1 MRILMQSA
9 VLATC
14 IVAALATSAS
24 TVAMEPMYTSTS
36 SQQRGTGPAD
46 SARPGEMFFGK
57 DVTAVAKKDYKFA
70 VQMYQTSASWAYKP
84 AQYNLGVIY
93 STGEGGVAADR
104 ALGMAWLALAA
115 ERGDADYVAAR
126 DSAYTRMSDEEFEHA
141 NELWREMKKTY
152 GDEVAL
158 KRAERRWRQVRNEA
172 TGSHVGGG
180 TGPLAVG
187 GRDKSGMNVVSDPR
201 HPTTPAANT
210 STQSA
215 FGITGAGAADGSVA
229 YRQLRESDN
238 PYDAKFAQPTGT
250 VKVLDI
256 IPIGESVKRKPA
268 NGREPPHFY

>member
-1 MRILMQSA
+1 MRTVLLSA
-9 VLATC
+9 AFGACAVAVFATC
-14 IVAALATSAS
+14 GSAA
-24 TVAMEPMYTSTS
+24 AMEPMYTPTS
-36 SQQRGTGPAD
+36 PTQRGVGPAD

-57 DVTAVAKKDYKFA
+57 GVTAVNKNDYKFA
-70 VQMYQTSASWAYKP
+70 VQMYQTSATWAYKP

-93 STGEGGVAADR
+93 FSGEGGIAADH
-104 ALGMAWLALAA
+104 ALGLAWLALAA

-126 DSAYTRMSDEEFEHA
+126 DSAYSRMSDEEFEHA

-158 KRAERRWRQVRNEA
+158 KRAEKRWRQVRNEA
-172 TGSHVGGG
+172 TGSHLGAGA
-180 TGPLAVG
+180 GPMAVG
-187 GRDKSGMNVVSDPR
+187 GRDKGGMNVVNDPR
-201 HPTTPAANT
+201 HPTTSVANT

-215 FGITGAGAADGSVA
+215 FGITGAGAVDGSIA

-238 PYDAKFAQPTGT
+238 PYDAKFAPPTGD

-268 NGREPPHFY
+268 TGREPPHFY